1 MALKIEQTGWGVAPV
16 IICDQCGE
24 PIRDARD
31 GNYQWQAGE
40 GDPDLAI
47 EFEPGHGHAAGAQ
60 GNAPPRWFAFF
71 THKACSGPFE
81 QGRGGA
87 AEWYAMELS
96 DLLPA
101 LAARL
106 RLVGQA

>member
-1 MALKIEQTGWGVAPV
+1 MALKIEQTAWGVAPV
-16 IICDQCGE
+16 IICDQCGD

-31 GNYQWQAGE
+31 GNYQWQAGDAE
-40 GDPDLAI
+40 HDPDR
-47 EFEPGHGHAAGAQ
+47 
-60 GNAPPRWFAFF
+60 PRNGETAMPTRRFAFF

-81 QGRGGA
+81 QARGGA

-96 DLLPA
+96 DLLPM

-106 RLVGQA
+106 RLVGRA

>member
-1 MALKIEQTGWGVAPV
+1 MSLKIEHTDWGVTPV
-16 IICDQCGE
+16 VICDQCGE

-40 GDPDLAI
+40 GDPEQETLV
-47 EFEPGHGHAAGAQ
+47 
-60 GNAPPRWFAFF
+60 RRFAFF

-81 QGRGGA
+81 QARGGA
-87 AEWYAMELS
+87 SEWYAMELS

-106 RLVGQA
+106 RLVTAGDGN

>member
-1 MALKIEQTGWGVAPV
+1 MALKIEQTAWGVAPV
-16 IICDQCGE
+16 IVCDQCGK

-31 GNYQWQAGE
+31 GNYQWQAGDADP
-40 GDPDLAI
+40 DPDLD
-47 EFEPGHGHAAGAQ
+47 PDRAAE
-60 GNAPPRWFAFF
+60 APARRFAFF
-71 THKACSGPFE
+71 THKSCSGAFE
-81 QGRGGA
+81 QARGGA

>member
-1 MALKIEQTGWGVAPV
+1 MPLKIEHTAWGVAPV
-16 IICDQCGE
+16 ILCDHCGE

-31 GNYQWQAGE
+31 GNYQWQASDAAPGF
-40 GDPDLAI
+40 DPAADAS
-47 EFEPGHGHAAGAQ
+47 EPD
-60 GNAPPRWFAFF
+60 PVRRFAFF
-71 THKACSGPFE
+71 THKACSGAFE
-81 QGRGGA
+81 HSRGGA
-87 AEWYAMELS
+87 SEWYAMELS

>member
-1 MALKIEQTGWGVAPV
+1 MALKIEQSDWGVAPV

-31 GNYQWQAGE
+31 GNYQWQASDV
-40 GDPDLAI
+40 DPT
-47 EFEPGHGHAAGAQ
+47 FE
-60 GNAPPRWFAFF
+60 APLRRFAFF
-71 THKACSGPFE
+71 THKSCSGPFE
-81 QGRGGA
+81 QARGGA

-106 RLVGQA
+106 RLVGQR

>member
-1 MALKIEQTGWGVAPV
+1 MPLKIEHTAWGVSPV
-16 IICDQCGE
+16 ILCDHCGD

-31 GNYQWQAGE
+31 GNYQWQASDAAP
-40 GDPDLAI
+40 DPTTDDS
-47 EFEPGHGHAAGAQ
+47 GAV
-60 GNAPPRWFAFF
+60 RRFAFF
-71 THKACSGPFE
+71 THKACSGAFE
-81 QGRGGA
+81 HSRGGA
-87 AEWYAMELS
+87 SEWYAMELS

>member
-1 MALKIEQTGWGVAPV
+1 MALKIEQTEWGVAPV

-31 GNYQWQAGE
+31 GNYQWQAGD
-40 GDPDLAI
+40 GDPDADLA
-47 EFEPGHGHAAGAQ
+47 
-60 GNAPPRWFAFF
+60 NDAPLPLPLRRFAFF
-71 THKACSGPFE
+71 THKACSGAFE
-81 QGRGGA
+81 QARGGA

-106 RLVGQA
+106 RLVGRV